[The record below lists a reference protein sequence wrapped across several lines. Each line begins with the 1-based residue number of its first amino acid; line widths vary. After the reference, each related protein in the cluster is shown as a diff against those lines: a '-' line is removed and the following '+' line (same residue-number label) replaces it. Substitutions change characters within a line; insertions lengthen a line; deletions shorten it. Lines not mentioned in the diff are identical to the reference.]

1 LFLSTNRLVE
11 NLFKHSDNK
20 LTQKHNKRKLRLNT
34 PRSKSQVQGSLPPAP
49 QGLIAV
55 TFFKIQ
61 LIKALR
67 HLSSHPV
74 SVALLKTAESPKG
87 LSHEQRLKAG
97 KRSAD

>member
-20 LTQKHNKRKLRLNT
+20 LTQKHNKRKLT
-34 PRSKSQVQGSLPPAP
+34 RSKSQVQGSLPPAP